1 MGLRRLLTLKS
12 IRIFLQIQN
21 LEFFSADILR
31 EQVNRE
37 YEKDKEKYSKSDE
50 FYSFF
55 IEELEQK
62 REGDLEAITALENK
76 KRKRTYVN
84 TKKVDSIEKKISECQ
99 DMRKNKTIIEFNDSE
114 SSSVKTIAVKSNTS
128 IKCTT
133 RFMSGKLLMFAKLSL
148 KSFIYSLFE
157 LLAFPE
163 ENPIVQGI
171 YEKYHIEKIYCYHVL
186 TDTDSTSLQFIIVSH
201 PDSTFPE
208 CDVRDIL
215 FEIFSSTEIKNR
227 FDNSDEFWKKFDVH
241 IPQNQKVL
249 GLYEVENI
257 NDPCLVTLPVNPKEY
272 LKYFRSENVNK
283 KHKGIKKGSVGMNF
297 ENFAERIKQLYDFD
311 TFVKPKQ
318 DTKPVVRI
326 SVKKGEMTTHKIVKT
341 KFSQLN
347 DKRFY
352 FPNAIISL
360 PFGHS
365 SLEDIYTFKK
375 SKGQRIEWY
384 FLKGKEKLLELGK
397 KALKQCPR
405 LDFLNNILLQVI
417 KVVPKQLNLIKILY
431 FKIIKITRML

>member
-1 MGLRRLLTLKS
+1 M
-12 IRIFLQIQN
+12 
-21 LEFFSADILR
+21 
-31 EQVNRE
+31 NRE

-84 TKKVDSIEKKISECQ
+84 TKKADSIEKKISECQ

-133 RFMSGKLLMFAKLSL
+133 RFMSGKILMFAKLSL
-148 KSFIYSLFE
+148 KYFIYSLVE

-163 ENPIVQGI
+163 ENPIVQRI

-186 TDTDSTSLQFIIVSH
+186 TDTDSTSLQFIIVSD
-201 PDSTFPE
+201 PDSTFPK
-208 CDVRDIL
+208 CDVRHIL

-227 FDNSDEFWKKFDVH
+227 FDKSGEFWKKFDVH

-257 NDPCLVTLPVNPKEY
+257 NDPCLVTLAVNPIEY

-283 KHKGIKKGSVGMNF
+283 KH
-297 ENFAERIKQLYDFD
+297 
-311 TFVKPKQ
+311 
-318 DTKPVVRI
+318 
-326 SVKKGEMTTHKIVKT
+326 
-341 KFSQLN
+341 
-347 DKRFY
+347 
-352 FPNAIISL
+352 
-360 PFGHS
+360 
-365 SLEDIYTFKK
+365 
-375 SKGQRIEWY
+375 
-384 FLKGKEKLLELGK
+384 
-397 KALKQCPR
+397 
-405 LDFLNNILLQVI
+405 
-417 KVVPKQLNLIKILY
+417 
-431 FKIIKITRML
+431 